1 MPEVIPIL
9 KQIAP
14 IASILLVSNIGTL
27 IYFKVKN
34 NSKKVEI
41 MNVRSELRKIRRME
55 QSERENKLF

>member
-9 KQIAP
+9 KQIVP

-27 IYFKVKN
+27 VYFKVKN

>member
-1 MPEVIPIL
+1 MPEIIPIL
-9 KQIAP
+9 KQVAP
-14 IASILLVSNIGTL
+14 IVSILLVSNIGTL

>member
-9 KQIAP
+9 KQITP

-27 IYFKVKN
+27 VYFKVRN